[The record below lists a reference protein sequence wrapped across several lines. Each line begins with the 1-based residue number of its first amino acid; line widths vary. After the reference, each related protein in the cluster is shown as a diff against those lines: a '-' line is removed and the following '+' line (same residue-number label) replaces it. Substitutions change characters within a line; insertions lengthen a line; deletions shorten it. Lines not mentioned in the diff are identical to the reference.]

1 VQPDPAE
8 LAGKV
13 AIVTGGGTG
22 IGAAAARLLAAA
34 GADVVVAA
42 RKVERLEAVAAEI
55 SATDRRCIAVP
66 TDVRLEED
74 IEHLVD
80 RTVAELGRVDIVV
93 NNAGGSYLF
102 PMEGTPIDRWDN
114 TFALNVRGPFLLT
127 QAAGRLMLA
136 QGSGVFVNISSGAGL
151 NGVSGGVAYSASKA
165 ALQMLT
171 RVVALEWGPKG
182 IRANCIAVGAVA
194 SEGAVRSWTRAGVD
208 REGDP
213 RTGRPTRGHRQW
225 DPLPGHRRVAVHER
239 PDDLAHRRSVGR
251 SSAARPRPPGAR

>member
-1 VQPDPAE
+1 MRPDPDD

-13 AIVTGGGTG
+13 AVVTGGGTG
-22 IGAAAARLLAAA
+22 IGEAAARLLAAS

-42 RKVERLEAVAAEI
+42 RKVERLEGVAADI
-55 SATDRRCIAVP
+55 RARGRRCIAVP

-74 IEHLVD
+74 IQRLVE
-80 RTVAELGRVDIVV
+80 TTIGEFGRVDVVV

-102 PMEGTPIDRWDN
+102 PMEDTPIDRWDN
-114 TFALNVRGPFLLT
+114 SFALNVRGPFMLT
-127 QAAGRLMLA
+127 QAAGRHMLA

-151 NGVSGGVAYSASKA
+151 RGVVGGVAYSAAKA

-194 SEGAVRSWTRAGVD
+194 SEGAVRSWTRAGLIERGIMD
-208 REGDP
+208 RAGQPEDIANGI
-213 RTGRPTRGHRQW
+213 
-225 DPLPGHRRVAVHER
+225 LY
-239 PDDLAHRRSVGR
+239 LATDASRFMNGETI
-251 SSAARPRPPGAR
+251 ALMGGPA